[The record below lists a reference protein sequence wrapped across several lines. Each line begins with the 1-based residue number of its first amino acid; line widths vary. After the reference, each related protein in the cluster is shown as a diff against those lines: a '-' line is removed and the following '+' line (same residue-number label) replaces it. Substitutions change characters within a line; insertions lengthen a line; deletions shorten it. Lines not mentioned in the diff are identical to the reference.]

1 MVLAEQT
8 WRQVAAYLEHDD
20 RIIIPVGSTEQ
31 HGLRAVL
38 GTDHLVPAGIAR
50 EAGRRSGVLVAPPV
64 NYGMALHHMAFPGT
78 ISLRPSTLQL
88 VIYDLLA
95 SLSSHGFR
103 RVVILNGHGGNTPSL
118 VAAVAE
124 ANDVYRDLRIKV
136 RAWWELAG
144 VQAVLDGAFGDKE
157 GGHGTPGETSLT
169 MALHPGVVSDAP
181 VEVRPGVWPR
191 VWHNALL
198 WAEHFPTGSG
208 NADAN
213 LATAEWG
220 QKLLEV
226 TVAALEQELEE
237 W

>member
-1 MVLAEQT
+1 MVLAEMT
-8 WRQVAAYLEHDD
+8 WRQVAAYLEHDN
-20 RIIIPVGSTEQ
+20 RIIVPVGSTEQ
-31 HGLRAVL
+31 HGLRAVI

-50 EAGRRSGVLVAPPV
+50 EAGRRTGVLVAPPV

-95 SLSSHGFR
+95 SVAQHGFR
-103 RVVILNGHGGNTPSL
+103 RVLLLNGHGGNTASL
-118 VAAVAE
+118 MAAVAE
-124 ANDVYRDLRIKV
+124 VNDVYRELRIKV

-144 VQAVLDGAFGDKE
+144 VQAVLDKAFGDKE

-169 MALHPGVVSDAP
+169 MALHPGIVSDEP
-181 VEVRPGVWPR
+181 VEVRPPIR
-191 VWHNALL
+191 PAVWHNALV
-198 WAEHFPTGSG
+198 WAEYYPTGSAG
-208 NADAN
+208 ADAN

-220 QKLLEV
+220 QELLEAA
-226 TVAALEQELEE
+226 VAATLQEMEK

>member
-1 MVLAEQT
+1 MLLAEQT

-38 GTDHLVPAGIAR
+38 GTDHLVPAGIAA
-50 EAGRRSGVLVAPPV
+50 EAGRRSGVLVAPSL

-88 VIYDLLA
+88 VLYDLLA
-95 SLSSHGFR
+95 SLSQHGFR
-103 RVVILNGHGGNTPSL
+103 RILILNGHGGNASSL
-118 VAAVAE
+118 TASVAE
-124 ANDVYRDLRIKV
+124 VNDVHRELRIKV
-136 RAWWELAG
+136 RDWWKLP
-144 VQAVLDGAFGDKE
+144 AVNAALEEAFGAKE
-157 GGHGTPGETSLT
+157 GGHGTPGETSVC
-169 MALHPGVVSDAP
+169 MALHPGIVSPDP
-181 VEVRPGVWPR
+181 VEVRQATPPPVWP
-191 VWHNALL
+191 NAQI
-198 WAEHFPTGSG
+198 WAETYPLGSA

-220 QKLLEV
+220 QKLLEAA
-226 TVAALEQELEE
+226 VAATLLELTS